1 MKAHSSTLASK
12 VFSLEENLKR
22 LQNIVGSLISQV
34 DPNNTVIAS
43 DPELLGQAG
52 NNTDH
57 PQTLANIQSDLSQY
71 GLRSTSVGLGHEK
84 IGDSKLDSGHTIEN
98 MSEIFAEKR
107 PVTQPVPASPTSRKS
122 SVLPRSKTAGFS
134 VKKDKRLSR
143 QSSLPLKSK
152 SRQFVPTI
160 PEEGQHVMDEQS
172 EHGIQGVTRED
183 TRDTRGEQGIED
195 VPQDKEDTQNETC
208 EQQPKE
214 GMTSDNDS
222 ESEGDIEDT
231 IEQEIEAALSDPSDP
246 QNTAYALRLGLE
258 RMQRWRE
265 EFQAAQENMRFE
277 MEECRNYIQSLGE
290 HFNVLKTERK
300 NQVCFCVLFV
310 HQ

>member
-300 NQVCFCVLFV
+300 NQVCFCVFV